1 MAVVEGGAVGGGAEL
16 ATACDFRIMHKAAKI
31 RFKHI
36 LLGLTPGWGGG
47 SRLTSIVGRR
57 HALRMMAGAVAVDAT
72 EALRTGLVDEVVEM
86 TEEEEEGEG
95 DLLDSDAVRKCV
107 RADVCG

>member
-1 MAVVEGGAVGGGAEL
+1 
-16 ATACDFRIMHKAAKI
+16 
-31 RFKHI
+31 
-36 LLGLTPGWGGG
+36 
-47 SRLTSIVGRR
+47 
-57 HALRMMAGAVAVDAT
+57 MAGAVAVDAT

-86 TEEEEEGEG
+86 TEEEG